1 MNYWLMKTEPE
12 AYSWDDLKNKP
23 NSTDFWDGV
32 RNYQARNFMR
42 DMKVG
47 DKVFFY
53 HSQINPPAIVGIAT
67 VVREAYPDPTQFDPE
82 SKYFDPKS
90 KTEDP
95 RWSVVDIRSEAE
107 FAEPVTL
114 PELRDIPE
122 LEEMVLLRK
131 GSRLSVQPVT
141 EKEWKIITKSR
152 KIRQL

>member
-1 MNYWLMKTEPE
+1 
-12 AYSWDDLKNKP
+12 
-23 NSTDFWDGV
+23 
-32 RNYQARNFMR
+32 MR

-90 KTEDP
+90 KTDDP

-114 PELRDIPE
+114 PELRDIPD

>member
-12 AYSWDDLKNKP
+12 AYSWDDLKNQP

-131 GSRLSVQPVT
+131 GSRLSVQSVT
-141 EKEWKIITKSR
+141 ENEWKIITKNR
-152 KIRQL
+152 EIHQL

>member
-90 KTEDP
+90 KTDDP

-107 FAEPVTL
+107 FADPVTL
-114 PELRDIPE
+114 PELRDIPD

>member
-107 FAEPVTL
+107 FADPVTL
-114 PELRDIPE
+114 PELRDIPD

>member
-1 MNYWLMKTEPE
+1 
-12 AYSWDDLKNKP
+12 
-23 NSTDFWDGV
+23 
-32 RNYQARNFMR
+32 
-42 DMKVG
+42 
-47 DKVFFY
+47 
-53 HSQINPPAIVGIAT
+53 
-67 VVREAYPDPTQFDPE
+67 
-82 SKYFDPKS
+82 YFDPKS
-90 KTEDP
+90 KTDDP

>member
-53 HSQINPPAIVGIAT
+53 HSQINPSAIVGIAT

-90 KTEDP
+90 KTDDP

-114 PELRDIPE
+114 PELRDIPD

>member
-90 KTEDP
+90 KTDDP

-114 PELRDIPE
+114 PELRDIPD

>member
-1 MNYWLMKTEPE
+1 MNYWLMKTEPV
-12 AYSWDDLKNKP
+12 AYSWDDLKNEP

-90 KTEDP
+90 KTDDP

-114 PELRDIPE
+114 PELRDIPD